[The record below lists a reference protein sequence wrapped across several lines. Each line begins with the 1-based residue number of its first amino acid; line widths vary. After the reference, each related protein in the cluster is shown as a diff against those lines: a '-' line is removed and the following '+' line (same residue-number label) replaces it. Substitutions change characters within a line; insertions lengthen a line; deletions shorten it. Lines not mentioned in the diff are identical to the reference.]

1 MLSFSFI
8 QFCLDVNDVKSDTQY
23 FNCDLAHSNKGL
35 TLNIMMPILKL
46 HPLKKNQVDI
56 QESSKQRNLV
66 GKPTKSQITLSL
78 GFLTVD

>member
-1 MLSFSFI
+1 
-8 QFCLDVNDVKSDTQY
+8 
-23 FNCDLAHSNKGL
+23 
-35 TLNIMMPILKL
+35 MMPILKL

>member
-1 MLSFSFI
+1 
-8 QFCLDVNDVKSDTQY
+8 
-23 FNCDLAHSNKGL
+23 
-35 TLNIMMPILKL
+35 MMPILKL

-56 QESSKQRNLV
+56 QESPKQRNLV